1 MTNPL
6 YDPYAVLRRVYGEG
20 MYLKE
25 ALRETPV
32 EEMNRARTSKI
43 CYGVLENSLYF
54 DYCIAAFAERTPK
67 LPVRI
72 VLKIGLYM
80 ILRMEKSR
88 YMVTDNAVSLLK
100 KLGKGGAAGFANA
113 FLRRFEE
120 ERIVLPEYPA
130 ERLSVKR
137 SVPRF
142 LAEKI
147 LAGYGAEE
155 AEKILAPQ
163 PARTFVR
170 FPDPAAARDY
180 ASLPSEET
188 PFPNLK
194 AYPNFRM
201 DDGFREGKYTFQSA
215 GSVAVCDAVSPCG
228 ELLDACAGPGGKS
241 VLLAEKCG
249 KVMAFELHPHRADL
263 IRSYCARMRAAN
275 VETVC
280 RDSAVHD
287 PAYDGRF
294 DAVLLDV
301 PCSGTGVMGENPDI
315 RIFRKEEDLPAIRK
329 TQRALLEACAP
340 YVKGGGM
347 LYYSTCSVLPEE
359 NEEQVAAFLSRHGEF
374 FPEKKDSP
382 LAHRETALGM
392 QFLPHLSMGAGF
404 YVCRL
409 RRKP

>member
-20 MYLKE
+20 AYLKE
-25 ALRETPV
+25 ALRDTPV
-32 EEMNRARTSKI
+32 EELGRARTSKI

-54 DYCIAAFAERTPK
+54 DYCIASRAERTPK

-72 VLKIGLYM
+72 VLKIALYM
-80 ILRMEKSR
+80 ILRMGKSR
-88 YMVTDNAVSLLK
+88 YMVTDNAVALLK

-113 FLRRFEE
+113 FLRRFDETG
-120 ERIVLPEYPA
+120 IVLPADPA
-130 ERLSVKR
+130 ERLSVKC

-142 LAEKI
+142 MAEKVS
-147 LAGYGAEE
+147 AEYGEE
-155 AEKILAPQ
+155 DAEKILAPR

-170 FPDPAAARDY
+170 FPDPRDSEKY
-180 ASLPSEET
+180 ADLPAEET
-188 PFPNLK
+188 PFPGLL

-215 GSVAVCDAVSPCG
+215 GSVAVCGTVEPCG
-228 ELLDACAGPGGKS
+228 TVLDACAGPGGKS

-249 KVMAFELHPHRADL
+249 KVTAFELYPHRTEL
-263 IRSYCARMRAAN
+263 IRSYCARMHAAN
-275 VETVC
+275 VEAVC
-280 RDSAVHD
+280 RDSSVHD
-287 PAYDGRF
+287 PAFDGKF

-301 PCSGTGVMGENPDI
+301 PCSGTGVMAENPDI
-315 RIFRKEEDLPAIRK
+315 RIFRKEEDLPGIRE

-340 YVKGGGM
+340 YVRTGGM

-359 NEEQVAAFLSRHGEF
+359 NEGAAAEFLAAHEEF
-374 FPEKKDSP
+374 APEAGDSP
-382 LAHRETALGM
+382 LAHRKTACGM
-392 QFLPHLSMGAGF
+392 QFLPHISMGAGF